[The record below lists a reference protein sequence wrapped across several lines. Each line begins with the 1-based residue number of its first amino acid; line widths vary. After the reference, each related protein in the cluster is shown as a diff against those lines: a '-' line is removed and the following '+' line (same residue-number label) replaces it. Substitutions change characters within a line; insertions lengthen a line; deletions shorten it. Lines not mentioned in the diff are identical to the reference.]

1 MIDDN
6 NNVNDNSSDDVD
18 SISGNDS
25 EVTGDTFELNEEE
38 NTENENYE
46 SQIYINNSIDYSSYF
61 ENLQTLGIF
70 ICGLLV
76 AYGIAFAFFKGF
88 KK

>member
-1 MIDDN
+1 MSDVSSN
-6 NNVNDNSSDDVD
+6 NENINTSDSESVSGNE

-25 EVTGDTFELNEEE
+25 GSN
-38 NTENENYE
+38 ENENSENENLE
-46 SQIYINNSIDYSSYF
+46 STIYIDNLTDYSSYF
-61 ENLQTLGIF
+61 ENLQTIGIF

>member
-1 MIDDN
+1 MN
-6 NNVNDNSSDDVD
+6 NEELTNNESENSSEEN
-18 SISGNDS
+18 SS
-25 EVTGDTFELNEEE
+25 EETSENE
-38 NTENENYE
+38 NTENEE
-46 SQIYINNSIDYSSYF
+46 TSASVVYIENSVDYSGYF
-61 ENLQTLGIF
+61 ENLQTIGIF